1 MLDKVIAIYA
11 IIDDILKAIGH
22 LDDCRRQMS
31 DAEILT
37 TALVAALFFYGNHAR
52 ACQYMQEQG
61 LVGQML
67 GKSRFSRRLH
77 QLSDLMYEL
86 FHQLGMAFKHL
97 HNTTEYLLDSFPI
110 PICDNIRIRRCRL
123 TQSKEYRGYIA
134 SKRRYFYGVR
144 VHLLSTSGGV
154 PVEFI
159 FLPGAAH
166 DLRGLSALPLALPA
180 GSEIYADK
188 AYTDYQV
195 EDHLKLLEEIQLQAI
210 RKKNSRRPD
219 APWVQFY
226 KQSTRHQIETVFSQ
240 ITQRFPKTIHAVTM
254 KGFLLKLS
262 AFIFAFTLEQAF
274 L

>member
-1 MLDKVIAIYA
+1 M
-11 IIDDILKAIGH
+11 
-22 LDDCRRQMS
+22 
-31 DAEILT
+31 
-37 TALVAALFFYGNHAR
+37 
-52 ACQYMQEQG
+52 
-61 LVGQML
+61 
-67 GKSRFSRRLH
+67 
-77 QLSDLMYEL
+77 
-86 FHQLGMAFKHL
+86 
-97 HNTTEYLLDSFPI
+97 LDSFPI
-110 PICDNIRIRRCRL
+110 PLCDHIRIRRCRL

-180 GSEIYADK
+180 LSEIYADK

-219 APWVQFY
+219 APCVQFY

-240 ITQRFPKTIHAVTM
+240 ITQRPKTIHAVTM

-262 AFIFAFTLEQAF
+262 TFIFAFTLEQAF